1 MSEDEFNESK
11 ASQYEEDS
19 IATAEH
25 VKLLIEDCKKMLINQ
40 PEQVVGAWGLINAD
54 PNTGDPNETE
64 MDSILILTKDSY
76 FIADYDDQF
85 DKVTKYQRV
94 CLQDLTQ
101 LEFGMAEST
110 SSLFKTS
117 KPKYCI
123 RLNYKVNNVT
133 GYYNM
138 FRSTNLRFFNNM
150 AVVIKNLDEE
160 VGESDH
166 LVLL

>member
-54 PNTGDPNETE
+54 PSTGDPNEME

-85 DKVTKYQRV
+85 DKITKYQRV
-94 CLQDLTQ
+94 YLQDLTL
-101 LEFGMAEST
+101 LEFGTAEST
-110 SSLFKTS
+110 NSLFKSS
-117 KPKYCI
+117 KPKHCI
-123 RLNYKVNNVT
+123 RLNYKVNNVA
-133 GYYNM
+133 GYYHM
-138 FRSTNLRFFNNM
+138 FRSTNLRFFNNL

-160 VGESDH
+160 IGESSC
-166 LVLL
+166 LISL